1 MFSDKKVRETSSNP
15 QSLERNTIAK
25 STSITGDITSDG
37 DFRIDGFV
45 EGNIKTAGRV
55 VIGKEGKVEGTI
67 TCSNADIEGTFT
79 GQIKVSQLLSLKS
92 TARLTGETVTGKLFV
107 EPDAL
112 VNGSIEMNNG
122 SVKEL
127 RNATKEKTA

>member
-1 MFSDKKVRETSSNP
+1 MFNDKKVKETSNP

-92 TARLTGETVTGKLFV
+92 TAKLTGETSTEKILV
-107 EPDAL
+107 EPGAL
-112 VNGSIEMNNG
+112 VNGTIEMNNG

-127 RNATKEKTA
+127 RNAKQEKTA